1 MNGYWY
7 GIYTGSNSGQIVVE
21 VDDMGDHFYG
31 SAYVYDNNPLMPST
45 WAEIKT
51 PNKSDRLQFQSRLLP
66 LHPDTGEFIEWHQI
80 TGRYPGVT
88 FPKQA
93 AITCEWSNDSL
104 KLE

>member
-51 PNKSDRLQFQSRLLP
+51 PNKSDRLQRDCYLCIPILANS
-66 LHPDTGEFIEWHQI
+66 
-80 TGRYPGVT
+80 
-88 FPKQA
+88 
-93 AITCEWSNDSL
+93 SNGI
-104 KLE
+104 KLQVGILA